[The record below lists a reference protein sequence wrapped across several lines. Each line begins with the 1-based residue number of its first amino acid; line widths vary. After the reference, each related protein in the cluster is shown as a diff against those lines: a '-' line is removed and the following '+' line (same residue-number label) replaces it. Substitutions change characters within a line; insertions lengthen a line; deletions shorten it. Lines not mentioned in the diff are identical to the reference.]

1 MRQVIWSREALSDAA
16 DMLRH
21 IATDDAN
28 AAHQVIDR
36 IEATG
41 DALGKFAT
49 GHPGRVAGTYE
60 KSVRT
65 LPYII
70 AYALTADDET
80 VVILRVIHAARDWR
94 EQDWPQ
100 DR

>member
-1 MRQVIWSREALSDAA
+1 MRQVVWSRRALSDAS
-16 DMLRH
+16 DILRH
-21 IATDDAN
+21 IATEDTR
-28 AAHQVIDR
+28 AARTVIDR

-41 DALGKFAT
+41 EALGEFAT

-60 KSVRT
+60 KSVRH

-70 AYALTADDET
+70 AYELTDEDRT
-80 VVILRVIHAARDWR
+80 VAILRVIHASRDWR
-94 EQDWPQ
+94 EDGWPT